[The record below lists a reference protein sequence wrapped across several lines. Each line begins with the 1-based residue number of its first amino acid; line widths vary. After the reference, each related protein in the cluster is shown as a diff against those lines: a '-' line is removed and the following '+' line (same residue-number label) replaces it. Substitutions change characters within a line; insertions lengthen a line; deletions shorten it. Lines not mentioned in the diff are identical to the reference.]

1 MHHDWESNPD
11 CDGGEEV
18 CERSPVG
25 GVDGIDEVEGGLG
38 VRKGGGKCVR
48 VKRLRNSTKGERH
61 PSGGDPTSAPDQRAA
76 EVDDP
81 GGGGSK
87 SAGGDPRLGGDLIGD
102 ADTQA
107 LVGDV
112 VGKSEVTSASS
123 EVDLRDMVD
132 FDDAG
137 SGAERFR
144 PEYEYYNGWSEGDN
158 VVLLRRDPITGR
170 RIKEVHPFEWYFYV
184 RREEYDRVSRDK
196 WAWLARRHARK
207 VVPDPK
213 FPERYVRVYVRNSVR
228 KLDLD
233 RIFRG
238 IGDPEWGPKWAV
250 PLFLGERPRSL
261 RLPRDRSTWTDLHH
275 TMNWCV
281 RNGMEPLEADLSPKQ
296 RFLTDFD
303 VRIQAKYRIGFFD
316 LETDDSVGGFDRKE
330 EARILS
336 VAWEGDRADEDPKDR
351 GFILLR
357 EETDEA
363 ERELLLQFKRRCLEK
378 YDVVVAWNGAG
389 FDFPVLI
396 NRFRLCGIRV
406 EWRRYLFLDLLPIFK
421 RHFVRGGSKATSFAL
436 DSIGDKVLGMRKL
449 DWRKIFRER
458 NPEVSATFLNLYR
471 YEPKLLEEYNRYD
484 VEITRKLEEF
494 TGFAAIEQL
503 FCRISSGFIN
513 DLQIMTKVD
522 QLLLKKG
529 FKEGHHFPTR
539 YWTKSD
545 PERYEG
551 AYVFDPILGMH
562 ENVCVFDFKSLY
574 PSMIRAFNISPET
587 IVREEDRDKFDSEQM
602 CRIPYVTLDRGDEEE
617 SVEVRK
623 GGTTF
628 RTDRE
633 GFISQM
639 YERTLERR
647 KKYTE
652 LQGKRLNEC
661 GTTQDDLYLLY
672 YRLAYSFKR
681 LGLSFYGDLGNPK
694 SRYYDIDLAEAVT
707 LSGQYFIRKTNEYAE
722 ECGFVAIYGDSI
734 TSERCVVVQDDRE
747 RVRVEPIERLFEELR
762 EKFGSIIRN
771 DGKEVVEVL
780 NWKALSIDDSNNSVW
795 SKLGGL
801 VRHKTEKLI
810 YRLSTPEGI
819 VETTEDHGIIVQ
831 KSNKLI
837 QLSPIDIFKS
847 NFELLCVDIAEFK
860 KLKDIDIFNEIGFY
874 ERKYERRVNRE
885 KILKSARVSLCADEE
900 FIRIVF
906 DGIKFSP
913 TERIRFRRK
922 YIVGTSEMDDLLD
935 LLGIFCAEGS
945 VSFVNN
951 RYSEASISIYNKDE
965 IKYFASAYWRLAPT
979 QKGDGITDNGRKLQM
994 RSELLSTVFGRL
1006 CGVGCEGKRVPN
1018 FVFSLPDRERR
1029 RFLDAYLRGD
1039 GSYWRDRKSVGN
1051 KDDHDGYESESVSL
1065 ELTSGI
1071 SYLSRS
1077 LGDDHSIRLPRKL
1090 PSGKTSWGIRTKKIW
1105 NRERNYSGRSKKSK
1119 PRLERIDYDGYVY
1132 DLSVPETGRFVE
1144 ALGCVALHN
1153 TDSIFIQL
1161 ANKDEKW
1168 NNDELRLNVLIS
1180 RAEKFVAYC
1189 QERYVKILEEHG
1201 CRLEWNSVYL
1211 EFEDIHDRIFFT
1223 SKKRYAGKQMY
1234 HKGELTSHVEVK
1246 GFEVMRSD
1254 QSQVTQDLQR
1264 RILDAVLLENISAEE
1279 LERRIVKPEFDRVAS
1294 GKLTVDEV
1302 TISKGISRDPD
1313 RYKAKMLHVDLARE
1327 IRDHGRE
1334 FHLGMKVEYVVTGSK
1349 PKLSGVLASEF
1360 AEDPLLTYDAVY
1372 YWDNV
1377 IYPPTLRILEVV
1389 YPNVDWRGFLL
1400 EVMRRRKVL
1409 LDRYRRWLIDPKNVS
1424 KAVDQIRANVG
1435 NILGPNELTELRAV
1449 PRVRTLRLD
1458 EIG

>member
-1 MHHDWESNPD
+1 MTKFLKL
-11 CDGGEEV
+11 
-18 CERSPVG
+18 
-25 GVDGIDEVEGGLG
+25 VDGTDEVEGGRG
-38 VRKGGGKCVR
+38 VREGGWCRVR
-48 VKRLRNSTKGERH
+48 VKRLRDSAKGERY
-61 PSGGDPTSAPDQRAA
+61 PSGGDSVSALDQRAA

-81 GGGGSK
+81 GGGGEEVE
-87 SAGGDPRLGGDLIGD
+87 GGDLRLGEELIED

-112 VGKSEVTSASS
+112 AGDVVGEGRSVFASS
-123 EVDLRDMVD
+123 EVDLRNEVD
-132 FDDAG
+132 FEDVE
-137 SGAERFR
+137 SGAVRFR
-144 PEYEYYNGWSEGDN
+144 PEFEYYNGWSEGDD
-158 VVLLRRDPITGR
+158 VVLLRRDPISGK
-170 RIKEVHPFEWYFYV
+170 RIKEVHSFEWYFYV
-184 RREEYDRVSRDK
+184 RREEYDGVQSSK
-196 WAWLARRHARK
+196 WTWLTRRHATK
-207 VVPDPK
+207 VELDPK
-213 FPERYVRVYVRNSVR
+213 YPDRYVRVYVRNPVK

-250 PLFLGERPRSL
+250 PLFLGERPRSF
-261 RLPRDRSTWTDLHH
+261 RFPKDRSQWTAVHH
-275 TMNWCV
+275 AMNWCI
-281 RNGMEPLEADLSPKQ
+281 RNGVEPLEADLSPKQ
-296 RFLTDFD
+296 RFMTDFE
-303 VRIQAKYRIGFFD
+303 VRIQSKYRVGYFD

-336 VAWEGDRADEDPKDR
+336 VAWEGDRVNEDPNDR
-351 GFILLR
+351 GFLLLS

-363 ERELLLQFKRRCLEK
+363 ERELLLKFKRRCLEK
-378 YDVVVAWNGAG
+378 YDVVVTWNGAG

-396 NRFRLCGIRV
+396 NRFRLRGIRV

-436 DSIGDKVLGMRKL
+436 DSIGDKVLGMRKM
-449 DWRKIFRER
+449 DWRKIFRKR
-458 NPEVSATFLNLYR
+458 NPEVSSTFLNLYR

-539 YWTKSD
+539 YWTKND

-551 AYVFDPILGMH
+551 AYVFDPIVGMH

-587 IVREEDRDKFDSEQM
+587 IVREENRDNFDSEQL
-602 CRIPYVTLDRGDEEE
+602 CRIPYINLDKRDEEE

-722 ECGFVAIYGDSI
+722 ECGYSAIYGDTDSI
-734 TSERCVVVQDDRE
+734 FV
-747 RVRVEPIERLFEELR
+747 
-762 EKFGSIIRN
+762 
-771 DGKEVVEVL
+771 
-780 NWKALSIDDSNNSVW
+780 
-795 SKLGGL
+795 
-801 VRHKTEKLI
+801 
-810 YRLSTPEGI
+810 RLS
-819 VETTEDHGIIVQ
+819 
-831 KSNKLI
+831 
-837 QLSPIDIFKS
+837 
-847 NFELLCVDIAEFK
+847 
-860 KLKDIDIFNEIGFY
+860 
-874 ERKYERRVNRE
+874 
-885 KILKSARVSLCADEE
+885 
-900 FIRIVF
+900 
-906 DGIKFSP
+906 
-913 TERIRFRRK
+913 
-922 YIVGTSEMDDLLD
+922 
-935 LLGIFCAEGS
+935 
-945 VSFVNN
+945 
-951 RYSEASISIYNKDE
+951 NKDE
-965 IKYFASAYWRLAPT
+965 IW
-979 QKGDGITDNGRKLQM
+979 
-994 RSELLSTVFGRL
+994 E
-1006 CGVGCEGKRVPN
+1006 
-1018 FVFSLPDRERR
+1018 
-1029 RFLDAYLRGD
+1029 
-1039 GSYWRDRKSVGN
+1039 
-1051 KDDHDGYESESVSL
+1051 
-1065 ELTSGI
+1065 
-1071 SYLSRS
+1071 
-1077 LGDDHSIRLPRKL
+1077 
-1090 PSGKTSWGIRTKKIW
+1090 
-1105 NRERNYSGRSKKSK
+1105 
-1119 PRLERIDYDGYVY
+1119 
-1132 DLSVPETGRFVE
+1132 
-1144 ALGCVALHN
+1144 
-1153 TDSIFIQL
+1153 
-1161 ANKDEKW
+1161 
-1168 NNDELRLNVLIS
+1168 NDELRLNDLIA
-1180 RAEKFVAYC
+1180 RAEQFVTYC
-1189 QERYVKILEEHG
+1189 QERYVRILEEHG

-1211 EFEDIHDRIFFT
+1211 EFEDIHDRILFT

-1234 HKGELTSHVEVK
+1234 HKGERTSHVEVK

-1254 QSQVTQDLQR
+1254 SSAVTQDLQR
-1264 RILDAVLLENISAEE
+1264 RILDAVLMENLSAEE
-1279 LERRIVKPEFDRVAS
+1279 VKLEIIEPEFDRVAS
-1294 GKLTVDEV
+1294 GKLSVEEV
-1302 TISKGISRDPD
+1302 TIGKGISRDPD
-1313 RYKAKMLHVDLARE
+1313 RYKVSTLHVDLARE

-1334 FHLGMKVEYVVTGSK
+1334 FYLGMKVEYVVTGSK
-1349 PKLSGVLASEF
+1349 PKLSGVLACEF

-1389 YPNVDWRGFLL
+1389 YPDVDWRGFLL
-1400 EVMRRRKVL
+1400 EVRRRRKVL
-1409 LDRYRRWLIDPKNVS
+1409 LDRYRRWLMDPKNVS
-1424 KAVDQIRANVG
+1424 KAVDQIRANAG
-1435 NILGPNELTELRAV
+1435 NILGPNELTKLRAV